1 MATQIAHDSFG
12 RASLMR
18 ERCHKGAECD
28 WCGQPARWFYYWARD
43 GFQSLGPTRY
53 GETLRPFCSVG
64 CYRAYYS

>member
-1 MATQIAHDSFG
+1 MATQIARDPFG

-28 WCGQPARWFYYWARD
+28 WCGQPARWFYYWKQDSVYRT
-43 GFQSLGPTRY
+43 GPPY
-53 GETLRPFCSVG
+53 GVTLRPFCSVG